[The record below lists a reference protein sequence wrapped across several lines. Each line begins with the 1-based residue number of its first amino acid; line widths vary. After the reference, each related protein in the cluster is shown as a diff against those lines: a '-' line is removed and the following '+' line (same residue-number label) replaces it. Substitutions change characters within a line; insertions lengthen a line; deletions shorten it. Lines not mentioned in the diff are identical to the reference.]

1 MCKGVVS
8 MPINLLKRGDKQ
20 LTTYV
25 TAEDKKKIEEIA
37 KETGLPVST
46 IMRQALADVVVE
58 YGK

>member
-1 MCKGVVS
+1 